1 MEIKQVKVI
10 GLGGIGSIFINK
22 LVRYVNHCEVGGNP
36 LNWEITLIDGDDY
49 EVKNFKRQEFIYIKN
64 KAMSKFEELNNLSS
78 GSIANAIPEFINENN
93 VVESVREN
101 DTIFLCVD
109 NHKTRKIISEHART
123 LNDVIIVSGGNDET
137 DGNVQIFIREHGKSL
152 TPSLTDYHPEILN
165 PVDKLPTEM
174 SCEELANAEP
184 QLFFANLTAATIMC
198 WIAYKLVTL
207 PLDKVGFCESY
218 FDIVSMAVNSVKRQP
233 RS

>member
-1 MEIKQVKVI
+1 MEFKQVKVI

-22 LVRYVNHCEVGGNP
+22 LVRFVNHCDIGGTP

-49 EVKNFKRQEFIYIKN
+49 EVKNKKRQEFIFIKN
-64 KAMSKFEELNNLSS
+64 KAQSKLEELNNLVSE
-78 GSIANAIPEFINENN
+78 SIANAIPEYINESN
-93 VVESVREN
+93 VVEAIREG
-101 DTIFLCVD
+101 DLVFLCVD
-109 NHKTRKIISEHART
+109 NHKTRKIISEYART
-123 LNDVIIVSGGNDET
+123 LSNVVIVSGGNDDT
-137 DGNVQIFIREHGKSL
+137 DGNVQMYIRQHGKSL

-165 PVDKLPTEM
+165 PVDKLPTEL
-174 SCEELANAEP
+174 SCEELANSEP

-198 WIAYKLVTL
+198 WMAYKLVTL
-207 PLDKVGFCESY
+207 PLNEVGYCESY